1 MVQICAK
8 CDKNNNKPCAAIFY
22 ATGNSLRH
30 LTYDAERENPSES
43 FVTSRRPQLCFFTFP
58 IRVRGEAIV

>member
-8 CDKNNNKPCAAIFY
+8 CDKNNNKPCAAIYY

-30 LTYDAERENPSES
+30 LTYDAEREKS
-43 FVTSRRPQLCFFTFP
+43 
-58 IRVRGEAIV
+58 VRKFCYLP